1 MLKNRKKSKFDEDL
15 IQSLKDPEYLKL
27 YINEAFEAYY
37 EDKDLNL
44 LLHCLK
50 PAIESQGTIKDFA
63 DKTKIRRT
71 YLYRLFNCQVHPEF
85 TTLINIFDNLGFE
98 IRLEQKPQHKKHQAC

>member
-1 MLKNRKKSKFDEDL
+1 MIKNRKKSKFDEDL

-27 YINEAFEAYY
+27 YLNEVFEAYY
-37 EDKDLNL
+37 EDKNLDL

-50 PAIESQGTIKDFA
+50 PVIESQGTIKDFA
-63 DKTKIRRT
+63 NKAKIRRT

-85 TTLINIFDNLGFE
+85 TTLVNIFDSLGFE
-98 IRLEQKPQHKKHQAC
+98 IRLEQKPYKNYQTG